1 MNAKMKLEEL
11 KDRLTLSVGEWAD
24 CRIDDFDKAN
34 PRMRTAS
41 VYMKRGVRNWL
52 ARKDKA
58 ISDMIDGVSLFICD
72 ENGEVDAGM
81 VFDDLM
87 TTLDEA
93 EETPFG
99 CGLLRGTIG
108 KGMIRFQLP
117 DNPIMSLLFGNSQ
130 AIRITTADFKELKS
144 MVTEE

>member
-24 CRIDDFDKAN
+24 CRIDDFAKAN

-52 ARKDKA
+52 AREDKA
-58 ISDMIDGVSLFICD
+58 ISDMIDNVSLFICGED
-72 ENGEVDAGM
+72 GEVDAGM

-87 TTLDEA
+87 ATLDEA
-93 EETPFG
+93 EETPFV

-144 MVTEE
+144 MVTEG